1 MDGELSAILRGKLVP
16 PGAGNFGRKISRY
29 EDLWEETG
37 RKPPMPFQ
45 PRRSTFWDHP
55 RASQRPSLIWS
66 HSHSLPAQYRE
77 LDKMKPWQS
86 PVGAER
92 PSSKPSQLA
101 TWLANIP
108 TANSVSSQRSTRWN
122 PMAKECY
129 PSSSL
134 DAPSLLV
141 PSLSPAG
148 TLAGTTDDTTSPP
161 NSSAE
166 YHPSPSPEPQQGNDE
181 SHPAP
186 THTRHNMRL
195 AAVPAAMELPV
206 PCPFQAPNLR
216 SVPTGPRFPDY
227 ASSSLKLAASY
238 PPVQLGPAQSYSL
251 PANPNLPQYP
261 VASAMNGLT
270 SAARALLKWRM
281 KNPNAGPVRQ
291 VSSQLTFNIQEQTRH
306 QEEFE
311 LRKRNE
317 KEKAAMRAGRAGL
330 WKWR

>member
-1 MDGELSAILRGKLVP
+1 M
-16 PGAGNFGRKISRY
+16 
-29 EDLWEETG
+29 T
-37 RKPPMPFQ
+37 
-45 PRRSTFWDHP
+45 
-55 RASQRPSLIWS
+55 
-66 HSHSLPAQYRE
+66 
-77 LDKMKPWQS
+77 PWQS

-92 PSSKPSQLA
+92 PSSKPQLA

-108 TANSVSSQRSTRWN
+108 TANSACTQRSKRWN

-134 DAPSLLV
+134 NAPGLLV

-148 TLAGTTDDTTSPP
+148 TLAGTTDDTTSPSDP
-161 NSSAE
+161 SAE
-166 YHPSPSPEPQQGNDE
+166 YHPSPSPEPQQGNNE

-206 PCPFQAPNLR
+206 PCPFQAPNPR
-216 SVPTGPRFPDY
+216 SVPTEPRFPDY
-227 ASSSLKLAASY
+227 ASSSLQLAASY
-238 PPVQLGPAQSYSL
+238 PPVQLGPAQFYSV
-251 PANPNLPQYP
+251 PANPNLPQHP

-291 VSSQLTFNIQEQTRH
+291 VSSQLEFNIQEQTRH